1 MAEWVGLGPSAASQQ
16 GDWRASNLA
25 DLDGWSAR
33 IARGERMTEDR
44 TRLTPALVAEDSLV
58 FGLRMNEG
66 VDLPRVRARCPDA
79 PWESVGAL
87 LDRLVGEDLAV
98 REGTRLR
105 LQPRGRL
112 LADSIG
118 SELMAAFGARA
129 AVPAVTA

>member
-1 MAEWVGLGPSAASQQ
+1 
-16 GDWRASNLA
+16 
-25 DLDGWSAR
+25 
-33 IARGERMTEDR
+33 
-44 TRLTPALVAEDSLV
+44 
-58 FGLRMNEG
+58 MNEG

-105 LQPRGRL
+105 LQPGAGSSPIRSDPSSWPRRL
-112 LADSIG
+112 
-118 SELMAAFGARA
+118 GARA